1 MNHAKAQMTQRLS
14 HIAQHQK
21 KARKSYTYSLT
32 VKKATYVSEGEWG
45 SVLPP
50 LLSDNMIPGQIV
62 LN

>member
-32 VKKATYVSEGEWG
+32 VKKATYVSEGE
-45 SVLPP
+45 
-50 LLSDNMIPGQIV
+50 
-62 LN
+62 